1 MQNEN
6 KGCTMCIVGK
16 KEIQQI
22 IEPIK
27 QVHLECTHGYNHTHI
42 KKLFELKCVYIE
54 KLFALRNYH
63 CWEKMFAIKNYLY

>member
-27 QVHLECTHGYNHTHI
+27 QVHLECTHFKCTHACKGS
-42 KKLFELKCVYIE
+42 KKQ
-54 KLFALRNYH
+54 
-63 CWEKMFAIKNYLY
+63 

>member
-1 MQNEN
+1 M
-6 KGCTMCIVGK
+6 
-16 KEIQQI
+16 
-22 IEPIK
+22 
-27 QVHLECTHGYNHTHI
+27 HTHGYNHTHI